1 MFSAE
6 LTLQP
11 VAPFS
16 FDLSAQ
22 IFGDGDPQIRIYKN
36 GKFRQVIRVGRK
48 LVLATVE
55 STGTTDNPR
64 LRSELLSSDEINHED
79 VERAVKT
86 ITLIFNL
93 DLDLLPFYG
102 IAKRD
107 TTLNKVA
114 RRLWGL
120 RSPTT
125 QTVYEALI
133 DSIVEQQISLSVAT
147 GMERRMI
154 KKFGETLSVGGEI
167 CYGYPLPS
175 ALEQASIEDLR
186 ACGLSGRKAEYV
198 RDISSLVAAGK
209 LDLERFRSYGNAE
222 DIVREL
228 DEVRGI
234 GTWTAELTAIRALQK
249 WDVMPAD
256 DVGLR
261 RIIAKFYCDGK
272 RIESDE
278 ARKIA
283 EPWGKWRG
291 LAAYYFVVAEL
302 LSLDI

>member
-1 MFSAE
+1 M
-6 LTLQP
+6 LQP

-22 IFGDGDPQIRIYKN
+22 IFSDGDPQIRIYKN

-48 LVLATVE
+48 LMLATVE
-55 STGTTDNPR
+55 SVGTIDNPR
-64 LRSELLSSDEINHED
+64 LKTELSSSEQLNHED
-79 VERAVKT
+79 VERAAKI
-86 ITLIFNL
+86 ITLLFNL
-93 DLDLLPFYG
+93 DLNLLPFYCV
-102 IAKRD
+102 AKLD

-125 QTVYEALI
+125 QTVYEALM
-133 DSIVEQQISLSVAT
+133 DSIVEQQISLLVAT

-154 KKFGETLSVGGEI
+154 KKFGETLSVGREV
-167 CYGYPLPS
+167 YYEYPLPS
-175 ALEQASIEDLR
+175 ALAQASIEDLR

-198 RDISSLVAAGK
+198 RDISRLVAADK

-272 RIESDE
+272 RLESDE
-278 ARKIA
+278 AWKIA

-302 LSLDI
+302 LSLEI